1 MENLNTQDNLASVIL
16 YEGNNDTLI
25 YKHPAENFTL
35 GSQLIVHES
44 QEAIFFRDGQ
54 ALDLFGAGRYTLE
67 TQLLPKM
74 DAVYKLPTDTKTT
87 FHSEVYFCNKATLM
101 GVKWGT
107 DSKVR
112 LFDPATGMH
121 VELGASG
128 EFNIRVSDFRRLL
141 LKVVGTSGGL
151 GLSQLLGTADCRGVM
166 RAMVMT
172 QVKAYLAQ
180 TIKDCGIAVLE
191 IDAQLLKLSEALRDR
206 INEAIADY
214 GLFMPEFFISRIVT
228 PDDDPNFKR
237 LRQQYAD
244 RYLAVQQEEIRKLEA
259 EAAQKRREV
268 EAQTE
273 AHLRLI
279 GAQAEAEAYK
289 MKAEAEA
296 EAMRMKGYTYSQET
310 ARMVGMEAM
319 QNGIGGSGGSSIGDV
334 AGLGVALGAMGGIAG
349 MTKDVVEPM
358 LSGVAAPKADGWDC
372 PTCGTKQIPSA
383 FCPNCGT
390 KKPLP
395 AAWNCPACGKA
406 GITSRFCPDCGAKQP
421 Q

>member
-1 MENLNTQDNLASVIL
+1 M
-16 YEGNNDTLI
+16 
-25 YKHPAENFTL
+25 
-35 GSQLIVHES
+35 
-44 QEAIFFRDGQ
+44 
-54 ALDLFGAGRYTLE
+54 
-67 TQLLPKM
+67 
-74 DAVYKLPTDTKTT
+74 
-87 FHSEVYFCNKATLM
+87 
-101 GVKWGT
+101 
-107 DSKVR
+107 
-112 LFDPATGMH
+112 
-121 VELGASG
+121 
-128 EFNIRVSDFRRLL
+128 
-141 LKVVGTSGGL
+141 
-151 GLSQLLGTADCRGVM
+151 
-166 RAMVMT
+166 
-172 QVKAYLAQ
+172 
-180 TIKDCGIAVLE
+180 LE
-191 IDAQLLKLSEALRDR
+191 IDAQLLKLSEALRAR

-296 EAMRMKGYTYSQET
+296 EAMRMKGYTYSQES

-358 LSGVAAPKADGWDC
+358 LSGVAAPKGDGWDC

-395 AAWNCPACGKA
+395 AVWTCPACGKA